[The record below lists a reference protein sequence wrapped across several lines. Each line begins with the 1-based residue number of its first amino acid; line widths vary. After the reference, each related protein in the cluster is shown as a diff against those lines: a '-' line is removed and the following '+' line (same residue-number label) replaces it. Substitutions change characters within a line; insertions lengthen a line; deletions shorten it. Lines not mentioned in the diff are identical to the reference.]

1 MSPSSLAGKELP
13 GSYTLSD
20 VFEFADSQ
28 AGLAP
33 IISRQSVPTLSQS
46 LPLAKQCA

>member
-20 VFEFADSQ
+20 VFEFRNLQ
-28 AGLAP
+28 Q
-33 IISRQSVPTLSQS
+33 RWNSVENGGKTSS
-46 LPLAKQCA
+46 FVGSFRYFSS